1 MNIKPFT
8 IESAPGALA
17 DLKTRLK
24 LTRWN
29 DTVTD
34 GWSYGTDRAFLRS
47 LWDHW
52 SSAYDWREREAL
64 LNELPHF
71 RADIDGFRVHFLH
84 HRSPRPQAVPLLL
97 MNGWPSSFIEYQRL
111 APLLAN
117 PVSDGREPVRAFD
130 VVIPAIPGFGFSDRP
145 VRPQQVDAA
154 DLFFRLMTE
163 VLGHSRFAVAG
174 TDIGAGLAM
183 ELAQKY
189 PDQIIGIHVTTVAD
203 PPFDNHSP
211 PLTPAETEYRLE
223 RTRWSAEEGAYSAL
237 QRTRPQTLA
246 FGLADSPIGLAS
258 WIIEKFYSWSD
269 CDGDV
274 LSVFPMDFLID
285 NVMIY
290 WLTETIGS
298 SVRYYYEKQQRGPVF
313 RSDCRIRPPAAVMTL
328 PRELARPPREWAER
342 LLNVHRYTTGS
353 SGGHFPGWEIP
364 ESYAA
369 DIRAFFTPLIG

>member
-29 DTVTD
+29 DTVAD

-52 SSAYDWREREAL
+52 SNAYDWRKREAL

-84 HRSPRPQAVPLLL
+84 YRSPRPQTVPLLL

-117 PVSDGREPVRAFD
+117 PASDGSEPVRAFD

-145 VRPQQVDAA
+145 VRPHQVDAA

-163 VLGHSRFAVAG
+163 ALGHSRFAVAG
-174 TDIGAGLAM
+174 TDIGAGLAI

-189 PDQIIGIHVTTVAD
+189 PDKIIGIHVTTVAD
-203 PPFDNHSP
+203 PPLDNHSP

-223 RTRWSAEEGAYSAL
+223 RTRWSTEEGAYSAL

-269 CDGDV
+269 CEGDV
-274 LSVFPMDFLID
+274 LSAFPMDFLID

-298 SVRYYYEKQQRGPVF
+298 SVRYYYEKQQRGLVF
-313 RSDCRIRPPAAVMTL
+313 RSDRRITPPAAVMTL
-328 PRELARPPREWAER
+328 PCELARPPREWAER

-369 DIRAFFTPLIG
+369 DIRAFFTPLID